1 MYYCHLEL
9 TCVIHNIMRLKFQK
23 ILTLLLLSAFLA
35 TSTAGN
41 VLGCTECA
49 GGEWS
54 QSVNTSVDKCCCTED
69 LINNPE
75 DSHEVP
81 ALHQLG
87 DEQQGSCSDCS
98 TPQGSTVFSKRTKRI
113 PTAVHYSDNLKQ
125 LPAESC
131 RKCQTGCWQPCTAT
145 ADENVTNSSCSSD
158 SCPPQLIHPS
168 LEAVRRSTPS
178 IWFHPAF

>member
-41 VLGCTECA
+41 VFGCTECA

-113 PTAVHYSDNLKQ
+113 PTAVTTPIISNSFPQKVAASVKLVVGNLAPQPPTKT
-125 LPAESC
+125 S
-131 RKCQTGCWQPCTAT
+131 QTLLAHRTVVLL
-145 ADENVTNSSCSSD
+145 N
-158 SCPPQLIHPS
+158 
-168 LEAVRRSTPS
+168 
-178 IWFHPAF
+178 